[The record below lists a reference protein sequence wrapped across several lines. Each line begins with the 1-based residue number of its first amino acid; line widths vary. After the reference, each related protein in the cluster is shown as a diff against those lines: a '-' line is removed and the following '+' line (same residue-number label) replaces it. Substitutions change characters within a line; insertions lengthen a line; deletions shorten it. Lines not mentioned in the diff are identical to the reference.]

1 MPFPKTTQTINEV
14 IPSLDGGVNSRKVAW
29 VLDRNEMADAINIDI
44 SNIGKWSRRLGTVSR
59 GGTENSPGGMH
70 WHRDA
75 DSDIVLWAIWGSVL
89 YRSTGGGAWVDRASG
104 ASFYQDVLHQFVEG
118 TYNNANFVDNQLR
131 AVYGCQCVPN
141 SNTTLATELFVF
153 KGDEVGNA
161 NTYSQNESHAP
172 RCLEYFQG
180 RLWKGWDRV
189 SGDGNDLAW
198 SELDDGLTYSPANEL
213 SIEPGIGG
221 KIVGLRAGRGA
232 VPQLFVFKEEAI
244 AVLEPR
250 WGSSSAL
257 IPGLGDELDT
267 IASRVQLLTSG
278 VGCVATKSLTSAPGF
293 AGGDILFLARDGVR
307 SLSRASDDTVAGAG
321 PRITEKVPGWIDRIN
336 WQAAHKAV
344 ASIFDDAYHLALP
357 LDGSIENNAVLRM
370 QLNNGAWTLHDW
382 VCRDITRVPFNS
394 EEQFWFQNNAAYT
407 QESTQTGLPDQPI
420 YHMYKGYTGDR
431 DPNDAFIDYTMQTR
445 GLNFQSPN
453 NEKQWDRI
461 MFLGTVDANETHAL
475 TVAYRVDIQDWET
488 AASSIVFGVPGNII
502 TMGDTPLVWEAP
514 TTKMVQRRLGLQDVA
529 PGTMI
534 EFRFMGSSDEAR
546 PEFYHVDVAAT
557 PQQEIFDNS
566 R

>member
-431 DPNDAFIDYTMQTR
+431 DPNDAFIDR
-445 GLNFQSPN
+445 GLPGGHPGLG
-453 NEKQWDRI
+453 DRG
-461 MFLGTVDANETHAL
+461 LVHRLRRTREHHHHGRHAL
-475 TVAYRVDIQDWET
+475 GVGGPHDQDGTAPPGPAGRRPGYHDRVPLHGLLRRGAPRVLSRGRRRYST
-488 AASSIVFGVPGNII
+488 AGN
-502 TMGDTPLVWEAP
+502 L
-514 TTKMVQRRLGLQDVA
+514 R
-529 PGTMI
+529 
-534 EFRFMGSSDEAR
+534 
-546 PEFYHVDVAAT
+546 
-557 PQQEIFDNS
+557 QQ
-566 R
+566 